1 MDLPAYKMP
10 LWAYDFKL
18 VLGKVWEFITG
29 AGKIILAVSV
39 ILWFLSYFGP
49 KDEKQLFQVQSE
61 VKLENSYLAKSED
74 KWNLRLHHW
83 VTIGKWV

>member
-1 MDLPAYKMP
+1 MDLPTYKMP
-10 LWAYDFKL
+10 LWKYDFKL

-49 KDEKQLFQVQSE
+49 KDDFHILEHQFRCEIRKFLF
-61 VKLENSYLAKSED
+61 
-74 KWNLRLHHW
+74 
-83 VTIGKWV
+83 G